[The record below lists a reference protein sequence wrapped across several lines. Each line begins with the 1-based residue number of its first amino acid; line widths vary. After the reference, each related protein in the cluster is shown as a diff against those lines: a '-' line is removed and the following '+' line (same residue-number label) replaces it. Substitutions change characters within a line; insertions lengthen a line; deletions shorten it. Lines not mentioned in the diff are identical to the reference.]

1 MGIPLKKIWRQRMLE
16 EEIMVKFRSPYVNTG
31 RLVTYYVPLPEQVIE
46 DLTVNAEDTL
56 RFRKTPEGEYIIE
69 VA

>member
-1 MGIPLKKIWRQRMLE
+1 MLE
-16 EEIMVKFRSPYVNTG
+16 EEIMVKFRSPYITTG

-46 DLTVNAEDTL
+46 DLTVNPEDTL

>member
-1 MGIPLKKIWRQRMLE
+1 MLE
-16 EEIMVKFRSPYVNTG
+16 EEIMVKYRSPYIYTG
-31 RLVTYYVPLPEQVIE
+31 RLVEYYVLLPEEVIE
-46 DLTVNAEDTL
+46 DLAVKPEDTM